1 MISQKDTEDAP
12 FSVSDIVNH
21 AKKTLTSLGSFRV
34 VGEISGF
41 KGPHARS
48 GHVYFQL
55 KDENAAMD
63 VIMWKGVFG
72 SCTAPLRDGLLVEVL
87 GKFDVYAASG
97 KLSFIIQKL
106 SVAGEGLLRQQVAEL
121 ARKLELEGLMD
132 QSRKKPIPYFCEKI
146 CVITSLSGAVIDDV
160 KRTLARR
167 NPLVKIFAV
176 GAAVQG
182 DQAPAQI
189 ISALSFAQTL
199 PVDAILLVRGGGSFE
214 DLMTFNDEGVARA
227 IAASV
232 LPVVTGIGHEP
243 DTSIADMVADRRMST
258 PTAAA
263 ESIAPAKEDLF
274 VYLASEKAK
283 ADKAFVGLLSRLDL
297 SIQHSIQVAQTA
309 IERGIERAVER
320 IRYLAQSPVLQDP
333 LYQLHMRED
342 TLSQTSERLLFAA
355 EKTLP
360 SAEALSTIR
369 HRLLLAGKSVSQ
381 KGLIFIANAA
391 NTLHHRAGT
400 MINQPKT
407 ELSKL
412 QHILNTL
419 NPKGVLAR
427 GYAIIQKDGRALNGI
442 QSMHVKDE
450 IEVLMYDG
458 QATATVASIA
468 SENKGD

>member
-1 MISQKDTEDAP
+1 MVSQKDTEDAP
-12 FSVSDIVNH
+12 FSVSDIVNR
-21 AKKTLTSLGSFRV
+21 AKKTLTDLGSFRV

-63 VIMWKGVFG
+63 VIMWKGVFS
-72 SCTAPLRDGLLVEVL
+72 SCTAPLRDGLLVEVV
-87 GKFDVYAASG
+87 GKFDVYTASG

-106 SVAGEGLLRQQVAEL
+106 NVAGEGLLRQQVAEL

-132 QSRKKPIPYFCEKI
+132 QSRKKPIPYCCEKI

-167 NPLVKIFAV
+167 NPLVKIVAV

-182 DQAPAQI
+182 EEAPAQI
-189 ISALSFAQTL
+189 VSALSFAQKL

-274 VYLASEKAK
+274 AYLAGEKAK
-283 ADKAFVGLLSRLDL
+283 ADKAFVGLLSRLDV
-297 SIQHSIQVAQTA
+297 SFQHSMQVARSA
-309 IERGIERAVER
+309 IERELEKTGERV
-320 IRYLAQSPVLQDP
+320 RYFAQSPALHDP
-333 LYQLHMRED
+333 LYQLHMRENA
-342 TLSQTSERLLFAA
+342 LSQTSERLLFAA
-355 EKTLP
+355 EKALP
-360 SAEALSTIR
+360 SKDALVTAR
-369 HRLLLAGKSVSQ
+369 HRLLLAGKSVPQ
-381 KGLIFIANAA
+381 KGLVFIE
-391 NTLHHRAGT
+391 NTASTLRHRSEA
-400 MINQPKT
+400 MIELLKT
-407 ELSKL
+407 ELHRL
-412 QHILNTL
+412 DRILNTL

-427 GYAIIQKDGRALNGI
+427 GYAIIQKDGRALNGVHT
-442 QSMHVKDE
+442 MHPTDE

-458 QATATVASIA
+458 QAKATVDSVTTQHLQ
-468 SENKGD
+468 